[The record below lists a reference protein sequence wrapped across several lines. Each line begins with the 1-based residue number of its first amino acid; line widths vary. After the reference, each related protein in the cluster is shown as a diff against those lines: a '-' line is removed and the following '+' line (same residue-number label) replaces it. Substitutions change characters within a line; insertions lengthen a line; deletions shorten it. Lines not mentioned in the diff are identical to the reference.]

1 MSQKRLSNAIAVFCF
16 FKAYYSYSY
25 RRFIMKKDDRI
36 KVDQTTRDIDE
47 KVLIGAVPG
56 DEIITLI
63 YNQPDPKLYD

>member
-1 MSQKRLSNAIAVFCF
+1 MSQKRLSYVIAVFCF

-47 KVLIGAVPG
+47 KVINGTMPDDVVVRY
-56 DEIITLI
+56 I
-63 YNQPDPKLYD
+63 YN